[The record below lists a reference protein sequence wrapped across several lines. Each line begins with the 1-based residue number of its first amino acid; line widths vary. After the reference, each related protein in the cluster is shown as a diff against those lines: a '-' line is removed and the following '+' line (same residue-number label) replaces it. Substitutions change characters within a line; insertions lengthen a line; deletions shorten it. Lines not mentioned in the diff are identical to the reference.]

1 MWKSFPRQRQ
11 FSPGKLKFQENL
23 TACSVV
29 SSRPRQYRFHWLVKA
44 KLVRSAGPARIVPL
58 GKDRY
63 PVALAP
69 VEADFTN
76 AAVWKI
82 KLPAKLDLKLHP
94 LLRIHYVG
102 DVARVTLNGKLLD
115 DNFYNGRVFD
125 LGLKRYAPEIL
136 RGDLRLEILPL
147 RKEAPIYLPADARP
161 DFGKADSIV
170 KLTGIEIVNRYETG
184 LTTASH

>member
-1 MWKSFPRQRQ
+1 M
-11 FSPGKLKFQENL
+11 
-23 TACSVV
+23 
-29 SSRPRQYRFHWLVKA
+29 
-44 KLVRSAGPARIVPL
+44 
-58 GKDRY
+58 D
-63 PVALAP
+63 
-69 VEADFTN
+69 
-76 AAVWKI
+76 
-82 KLPAKLDLKLHP
+82 
-94 LLRIHYVG
+94 YVG

>member
-1 MWKSFPRQRQ
+1 M
-11 FSPGKLKFQENL
+11 
-23 TACSVV
+23 
-29 SSRPRQYRFHWLVKA
+29 KA
-44 KLVRSAGPARIVPL
+44 KLVHAAGPARIVSL
-58 GKDRY
+58 GKEQY

-69 VEADFTN
+69 DDADFTN

-82 KLPAKLDLKLHP
+82 KLPADLNLKLHP
-94 LLRIHYVG
+94 LLRINYAG

-136 RGDLRLEILPL
+136 HGDLRLEILPL
-147 RKEAPIYLPADARP
+147 RKDAPVYIPAEARP

-170 KLTGIEIVNRYETG
+170 KLAGIEMVNRYETDF
-184 LTTASH
+184 TAASH